1 MLLHLRSH
9 LLNIIGPGEFKLG
22 PSEDPLSV
30 PADTKYDICN
40 YYRFHIGSFLNV
52 TFSACDTCPLSPVP
66 LLKVSVLGGF
76 ELSFGQYRCLGPGLG
91 EVLVPATGEETSPGH
106 SRSWPLKQTLSRS
119 RSR

>member
-1 MLLHLRSH
+1 MVEATSIE
-9 LLNIIGPGEFKLG
+9 NAP
-22 PSEDPLSV
+22 
-30 PADTKYDICN
+30 
-40 YYRFHIGSFLNV
+40 
-52 TFSACDTCPLSPVP
+52 ACDTCPLSPVP